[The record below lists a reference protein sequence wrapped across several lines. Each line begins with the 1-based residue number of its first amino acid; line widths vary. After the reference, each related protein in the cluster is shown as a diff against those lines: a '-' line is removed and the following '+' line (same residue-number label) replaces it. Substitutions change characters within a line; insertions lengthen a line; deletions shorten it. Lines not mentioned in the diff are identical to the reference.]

1 MKKFLQSSCL
11 FSTKFCQFFC
21 SLNFFPLI
29 QPCWEKSIFVVSI
42 KTCEQS
48 KLKNLQASSVN
59 HFKKGRSLTYAVTS
73 TYTHSDERER
83 EKKERNK
90 RKTEI
95 IYNYTEINQND
106 IEKFQA
112 LVEAPVSRLLK
123 FFFGKQV
130 LISRTLELYKNI

>member
-1 MKKFLQSSCL
+1 MSIF
-11 FSTKFCQFFC
+11 FSR
-21 SLNFFPLI
+21 NFFPLVE
-29 QPCWEKSIFVVSI
+29 PYWEKSIFVVSI

-73 TYTHSDERER
+73 TYTHSDEREK
-83 EKKERNK
+83 KKERNK

-112 LVEAPVSRLLK
+112 LVD
-123 FFFGKQV
+123 V
-130 LISRTLELYKNI
+130 LAEL